1 MNAYRALLGSGSPT
15 AEVDAIWDP
24 YLERLSTQARDPD
37 TGWFTRGGV
46 GSYDGRPT
54 IDQAAVVQMF
64 AMRSARS
71 G

>member
-1 MNAYRALLGSGSPT
+1 
-15 AEVDAIWDP
+15 VDAIWDP